1 MTKTMYFLSGNS
13 STLCIEAADGGEI
26 LYWGRKIAP
35 TESLKTALTRA
46 VPYGRLDVD
55 TPVTLMAENGRGL
68 FGSPGIEGH
77 RNGRHWSPVFTIVRV
92 EEIGDGLLVYSE
104 DNAAGLRVTS
114 HLHLDRDCDVIKINH
129 TLSNAGNEAYS
140 VSRLAVTLPLAER
153 ACECLSFYGRWVGE
167 FQQHRHTLAH
177 GGYQQEN
184 RRGRTSH
191 QHYPALIAGTPG
203 FGENHGEVWGA
214 HFAWSGNHRMR
225 IDVKA
230 DGRRVLQAEALY
242 VPGEIELQPGE
253 SLSTPW
259 LYATWSN
266 RGLNGMSQQFHR
278 YIRRHLLSFTVAQP
292 RQVHLNT
299 WEGIYFD
306 HDPAYILKMAS
317 EAARMGVERFI
328 IDDGWFTGRN
338 DDKAALGDWFVD
350 EKKYPNGLE
359 PVIAHV
365 RKQGMSFGLWV
376 EPEMINKNSHLY
388 RQHPDWLLQL
398 GDYQQPSGRN
408 QYVLDLCND
417 EVFHYLFTCL
427 DTLLDRYDIT
437 YLKWDMNREV
447 VQPGHQGH
455 PAQTR
460 QTERVYALMALLRD
474 RHPTVEIESCA
485 AGGGRID
492 FEILRYAQ
500 RFWPSDNNDALERQ
514 TIQRGFS
521 YFFPPEVMGAHIGA
535 KKSHSTRR
543 VSDIHF
549 RGITALFGHLGIEL
563 DPLQASEEDK
573 AGFSRYI
580 DLYKKYRPLIHEGTL
595 FRLESDD
602 PKAQSLTAIV
612 SLDRRQAL
620 VTIAQLTMPTWA
632 LSGTLRL
639 QGLDPDV
646 TYRVSVI
653 DAAENLN
660 NGIVGAQPVWVTDG
674 IELTGDSLQSAGL
687 AMPVL
692 DPESAVLLLLEAQH
706 RSSLIYGH

>member
-1 MTKTMYFLSGNS
+1 MGTTRFLAGNT
-13 STLCIEAADGGEI
+13 STLCIDTAAGGEI
-26 LYWGRKIAP
+26 LYWGRKISP
-35 TESLKTALTRA
+35 TDAVKTALSRA

-55 TPVTLMAENGRGL
+55 TPVSLMAENGRGL
-68 FGSPGIEGH
+68 FGSPGLEGH
-77 RNGRHWSPVFTIVRV
+77 RGGQHWSPIFTITAVK
-92 EEIGDGLLVYSE
+92 ETSEGLCIHSE
-104 DNAAGLRVTS
+104 DPSAGLRVTS
-114 HLHLDRDCDVIKINH
+114 DLHFDCDSDVIKVRH
-129 TLSNAGNEAYS
+129 TLTNTGDGPYEL
-140 VSRLAVTLPLAER
+140 SRLAVTLPLPAR
-153 ACECLSFYGRWVGE
+153 ASECLSFYGRWVYE
-167 FQQHRHTLAH
+167 FQQHRHSLLH

-242 VPGEIELQPGE
+242 VPGEIVLQTGE
-253 SLSTPW
+253 SFATPW
-259 LYATWSN
+259 LYATWSD
-266 RGLNGMSQQFHR
+266 RGLNGMSQQFHAHL
-278 YIRRHLLSFTVAQP
+278 RRQLLSFTPSQP

-306 HDPAYILKMAS
+306 HQPAYIMAMAT

-338 DDKAALGDWFVD
+338 DDKAALGDWYVD
-350 EKKYPNGLE
+350 AHKYPQGLE
-359 PVIAHV
+359 PVIDHV
-365 RKQGMSFGLWV
+365 LKQGMTFGLWV
-376 EPEMINKNSHLY
+376 EPEMISKDSDLY

-398 GDYQQPSGRN
+398 SDYQQPTGRN
-408 QYVLDLCND
+408 QYVLDLSN
-417 EVFHYLFTCL
+417 EAVFDYLFTRL
-427 DTLLDRYDIT
+427 DTLLSRYAIS

-447 VQPGHQGH
+447 VQPGHQNR

-460 QTERVYALMALLRD
+460 QVERLYALMAQLRAK
-474 RHPTVEIESCA
+474 HPTVDIESCA

-492 FEILRYAQ
+492 YAILEHVQ

-563 DPLQASEEDK
+563 DPLKASDDDK

-580 DLYKKYRPLIHEGTL
+580 ELYKQYRSLIHTGTL
-595 FRLESDD
+595 YRLDSDD
-602 PKAQSLTAIV
+602 PQAQMLTAIV
-612 SLDRRQAL
+612 SSDRRQAL
-620 VTIAQLTMPTWA
+620 VAVAQLAMPTWA
-632 LSGTLRL
+632 MSGTLRL
-639 QGLDPDV
+639 QGLDPRLDYDV
-646 TYRVSVI
+646 RVI
-653 DAAENLN
+653 DTAENFR
-660 NGIVGAQPVWVTDG
+660 NGIVSTQPAWVDEGVTLPG
-674 IELTGDSLQSAGL
+674 EWLHHAGL

-692 DPESAVLLLLEAQH
+692 DPESAVLLLITA
-706 RSSLIYGH
+706 RS

>member
-1 MTKTMYFLSGNS
+1 MEPTRFLSGKT
-13 STLCIEAADGGEI
+13 STLCFDTASGGEI
-26 LYWGRKIAP
+26 LYWGAKLSSSQAA
-35 TESLKTALTRA
+35 KAALSRA
-46 VPYGRLDVD
+46 VPYGRLDAD
-55 TPVTLMAENGRGL
+55 TPVSLMAENGRGL

-77 RNGRHWSPVFTIVRV
+77 RDGRHWSPVFTLTRI
-92 EEIGDGLLVYSE
+92 EETAEGWHIESE
-104 DNAAGLRVTS
+104 DRAAGLQIATQ
-114 HLHLDRDCDVIKINH
+114 LLFDGDNDVIKMRHRLTN
-129 TLSNAGNEAYS
+129 TGVGVYELT
-140 VSRLAVTLPLAER
+140 RLAVTLPLPER
-153 ACECLSFYGRWVGE
+153 ASECLSFYGRWVYE
-167 FQQHRHTLAH
+167 FQQHRHSVQH

-203 FGENHGEVWGA
+203 FGESHGEVWGA
-214 HFAWSGNHRMR
+214 HLAWSGNHRLR

-242 VPGEIELQPGE
+242 VPGEIVLQTGE
-253 SLSTPW
+253 HINTPW

-278 YIRRHLLSFTVAQP
+278 HIRQHLLAFTPDQP

-306 HDPAYILKMAS
+306 HDPQYIMQMAT

-328 IDDGWFTGRN
+328 IDDGWFIGRN

-350 EKKYPNGLE
+350 ESKYPQGLE

-365 RKQGMSFGLWV
+365 LEQGMTFGLWV
-376 EPEMINKNSHLY
+376 EPEMISKNSRLY

-398 GDYQQPSGRN
+398 SDYQQPTGRN
-408 QYVLDLCND
+408 QYVLDLSND
-417 EVFHYLFTCL
+417 EVFSYLFERL
-427 DTLLDRYDIT
+427 DTLLSRYAIS

-447 VQPGHQGH
+447 VQPGHQER

-460 QTERVYALMALLRD
+460 QVERLYALMAALRAK
-474 RHPTVEIESCA
+474 HPTVDIESCA

-492 FEILRYAQ
+492 YEILRHVQ

-514 TIQRGFS
+514 AIQRGFS

-535 KKSHSTRR
+535 RKSHSTRR

-549 RGITALFGHLGIEL
+549 RGITALFGHMGIEL

-573 AGFSRYI
+573 AGFSRYVE
-580 DLYKKYRPLIHEGTL
+580 LYKQHRQLIHQGTL
-595 FRLESDD
+595 YRLEGDD

-612 SLDRRQAL
+612 SADRRRAL
-620 VTIAQLTMPTWA
+620 VAVAQLAMPTWA

-639 QGLDPDV
+639 QGLDPQ
-646 TYRVSVI
+646 TSYRVRVI
-653 DAAENLN
+653 DAADNFRS
-660 NGIVGAQPVWVTDG
+660 GIVSTQPAWVEDG
-674 IELTGDSLQSAGL
+674 VELSGEWLEHAGL

-692 DPESAVLLLLEAQH
+692 DPESAILLLVEAQP
-706 RSSLIYGH
+706 

>member
-1 MTKTMYFLSGNS
+1 MASTRFLSGNT
-13 STLCIEAADGGEI
+13 STLCIDTASGGEI

-35 TESLKTALTRA
+35 TRAVNTALSRA
-46 VPYGRLDVD
+46 VPWGRLDVD
-55 TPVTLMAENGRGL
+55 TPVSLMAENGRGL

-77 RNGRHWSPVFTIVRV
+77 RDGRHWSPVFTIGKV
-92 EEIGDGLLVYSE
+92 EETLEGLQIHSA
-104 DNAAGLRVTS
+104 DSAAGLSVVT
-114 HLHLDRDCDVIKINH
+114 HLLYDQDSDVIKISHSLTN
-129 TLSNAGNEAYS
+129 TGSSAYD
-140 VSRLAVTLPLAER
+140 VSRLAVTLPLPER
-153 ACECLSFYGRWVGE
+153 ASECLSFYGRWVYE
-167 FQQHRHTLAH
+167 FQQHRHSLHHA
-177 GGYQQEN
+177 GYQQEN

-191 QHYPALIAGTPG
+191 QHYPALIAGTAG
-203 FGENHGEVWGA
+203 FDENHGEVWGA

-242 VPGEIELQPGE
+242 VPGEIVLQAGE
-253 SLSTPW
+253 MLSTPW
-259 LYATWSN
+259 LYATWSD
-266 RGLNGMSQQFHR
+266 RGLNGMSQQFHKH
-278 YIRRHLLSFTVAQP
+278 IRRQLLSFTPEQP

-306 HDPAYILKMAS
+306 HDPEYIMQMATQ
-317 EAARMGVERFI
+317 AAKMGVERFI
-328 IDDGWFTGRN
+328 IDDGWFHGRN
-338 DDKAALGDWFVD
+338 GDKSALGDWFVD
-350 EKKYPNGLE
+350 EKKYPHGLE
-359 PVIAHV
+359 PVIEHV
-365 RKQGMSFGLWV
+365 LKQGMTFGLWV
-376 EPEMINKNSHLY
+376 EPEMISKHSDLY

-398 GDYQQPSGRN
+398 SDYQQPIGRN

-417 EVFHYLFTCL
+417 EVFSYLFERL
-427 DTLLDRYDIT
+427 DTLLCRYAIS

-447 VQPGHQGH
+447 VQPGHLQR

-460 QTERVYALMALLRD
+460 QVERLYALMAALRVK
-474 RHPTVEIESCA
+474 HPTVDIESCA

-492 FEILRYAQ
+492 YEILRHVQ

-549 RGITALFGHLGIEL
+549 RGITALFGHMGIEL

-580 DLYKKYRPLIHEGTL
+580 ELYKKHRRLIHEGTL
-595 FRLESDD
+595 YRLGSDD
-602 PKAQSLTAIV
+602 PQAQMLTSVV
-612 SLDRRQAL
+612 SADRRHAL
-620 VTIAQLTMPTWA
+620 VVIAQLAMPTWA

-639 QGLDPDV
+639 RGLDPQT

-653 DAAENLN
+653 DAAENFR
-660 NGIVGAQPVWVTDG
+660 NGIVSTQPTW
-674 IELTGDSLQSAGL
+674 IEEGVELSGDWLQHAGL

-692 DPESAVLLLLEAQH
+692 DPESAVLLLLEALH
-706 RSSLIYGH
+706 

>member
-1 MTKTMYFLSGNS
+1 MEPTHFLSGNT
-13 STLCIEAADGGEI
+13 STLCIDTASGGEI
-26 LYWGRKIAP
+26 LYWGRKVAPIRSVNIA
-35 TESLKTALTRA
+35 LARA
-46 VPYGRLDVD
+46 IPYGRLDVD
-55 TPVTLMAENGRGL
+55 TPVSLMAENGRGL
-68 FGSPGIEGH
+68 FSSPGIEGH
-77 RNGRHWSPVFTIVRV
+77 RDGQHWSPVFNIDSV
-92 EEIGDGLLVYSE
+92 EEIQEGLRIHSE
-104 DNAAGLRVTS
+104 DRNAGLRVTS
-114 HLHLDRDCDVIKINH
+114 LLHFDHDSDVIKISH
-129 TLSNAGNEAYS
+129 TLTNIGEGPYEL
-140 VSRLAVTLPLAER
+140 SRLAITLPLPER
-153 ACECLSFYGRWVGE
+153 ASECLSFYGRWVYE
-167 FQQHRHTLAH
+167 FQQHRHTLVH

-191 QHYPALIAGTPG
+191 QHYPALIAGTAG

-242 VPGEIELQPGE
+242 VPGEIVLQSGE
-253 SLSTPW
+253 TITTPW
-259 LYATWSN
+259 LYATWSD
-266 RGLNGMSQQFHR
+266 RGLNGMSQQFHAHL
-278 YIRRHLLSFTVAQP
+278 RRHLLSFSPAQP

-306 HDPAYILKMAS
+306 HQPQYIMAMAT

-338 DDKAALGDWFVD
+338 DDKAALGDWVID
-350 EKKYPNGLE
+350 EQKYPHGLE
-359 PVIAHV
+359 PVIEHV
-365 RKQGMSFGLWV
+365 LKQGMTFGLWV
-376 EPEMINKNSHLY
+376 EPEMISKNSDLY

-398 GDYQQPSGRN
+398 SDYQQPTGRN
-408 QYVLDLCND
+408 QYVLDLSND
-417 EVFHYLFTCL
+417 AVFNYLFERL
-427 DTLLDRYDIT
+427 DTLLNRYDIS

-447 VQPGHQGH
+447 VQPGHQSR

-460 QTERVYALMALLRD
+460 QVERLYALMAKLRAK
-474 RHPTVEIESCA
+474 HPAVDIESCA

-492 FEILRYAQ
+492 YEILRHVQ

-563 DPLQASEEDK
+563 DPLKASDEDK

-580 DLYKKYRPLIHEGTL
+580 ELYKQHRSLIHTGTL
-595 FRLESDD
+595 YRLDTDD
-602 PKAQSLTAIV
+602 PQAQMLTSIV
-612 SLDRRQAL
+612 STDRRQAL
-620 VTIAQLTMPTWA
+620 VTIAQIAMPTWA
-632 LSGTLRL
+632 MSGTLRL
-639 QGLDPDV
+639 RGLDPQFNYV
-646 TYRVSVI
+646 VRVI
-653 DAAENLN
+653 DAAENFRS
-660 NGIVGAQPVWVTDG
+660 GIVSTQPAWIEEGVTLPG
-674 IELTGDSLQSAGL
+674 EWLQHAGL

-692 DPESAVLLLLEAQH
+692 DPESAVMLLLEA
-706 RSSLIYGH
+706 RD

>member
-1 MTKTMYFLSGNS
+1 MEPTRFLSGNT
-13 STLCIEAADGGEI
+13 STLCIDTANGGEI
-26 LYWGRKIAP
+26 LYWGRKMAANAAV
-35 TESLKTALTRA
+35 KTALSRA
-46 VPYGRLDVD
+46 VPYGRLDAD
-55 TPVTLMAENGRGL
+55 TPVSLMAENGRGL

-77 RNGRHWSPVFTIVRV
+77 RNGQHWSPVFTINEVQ
-92 EEIGDGLLVYSE
+92 ETAEGLLIRSE
-104 DNAAGLRVTS
+104 DRAAGLRVVS
-114 HLHLDRDCDVIKINH
+114 HLLFDRDSDVIRISH
-129 TLSNAGNEAYS
+129 TLTNIGEGAYD
-140 VSRLAVTLPLAER
+140 VSRLAVTLPLPER
-153 ACECLSFYGRWVGE
+153 ANECLSFYGRWVYE
-167 FQQHRHTLAH
+167 FQQHRHALLH

-191 QHYPALIAGTPG
+191 QHYPALISGTTG

-242 VPGEIELQPGE
+242 VPGEIVLQPQE
-253 SLSTPW
+253 SVSTPW
-259 LYATWSN
+259 LYATWSE

-278 YIRRHLLSFTVAQP
+278 HVRRQLLSFTPAQP

-306 HDPAYILKMAS
+306 HNPEYIMQMAT
-317 EAARMGVERFI
+317 EAAQMGVERFI
-328 IDDGWFTGRN
+328 IDDGWFIGRN
-338 DDKAALGDWFVD
+338 DDTAALGDWFVD
-350 EKKYPNGLE
+350 ESKYPQGLE

-365 RKQGMSFGLWV
+365 LQQGMTFGLWV
-376 EPEMINKNSHLY
+376 EPEMISKNSDLY

-398 GDYQQPSGRN
+398 SDYQQPTGRN
-408 QYVLDLCND
+408 QYVLDLSNNA
-417 EVFHYLFTCL
+417 VFSYLYERL
-427 DTLLDRYDIT
+427 DALLSRYAIS

-447 VQPGHQGH
+447 VQPGHQSR

-460 QTERVYALMALLRD
+460 QVARLYQLMAKLRAK
-474 RHPTVEIESCA
+474 HPNVDIESCA

-492 FEILRYAQ
+492 YEILRHVQ
-500 RFWPSDNNDALERQ
+500 RFWPSDNNDALERHA
-514 TIQRGFS
+514 IQRGFS

-563 DPLQASEEDK
+563 DPLQASDEDK

-580 DLYKKYRPLIHEGTL
+580 EIYKQHRPLIHEGTL
-595 FRLESDD
+595 YRLDSDD
-602 PKAQSLTAIV
+602 PQAQSITAIV
-612 SLDRRQAL
+612 SADRRQAL
-620 VTIAQLTMPTWA
+620 VAVAQLAMPTWA

-639 QGLDPDV
+639 QGLDPQIS
-646 TYRVSVI
+646 YRVRVV
-653 DAAENLN
+653 DAADNFRS
-660 NGIVGAQPVWVTDG
+660 GIVSTQPAWVEEGVT
-674 IELTGDSLQSAGL
+674 LTGDWLQHAGL

-692 DPESAVLLLLEAQH
+692 DPESAVLLLLDAQP
-706 RSSLIYGH
+706 

>member
-1 MTKTMYFLSGNS
+1 MASTRFLSGNT
-13 STLCIEAADGGEI
+13 STLCIDTARGGEI

-35 TESLKTALTRA
+35 THAVNTALSRA

-55 TPVTLMAENGRGL
+55 TPVSLMAENGRGL

-77 RNGRHWSPVFTIVRV
+77 RDGRHWSPVFTISNV
-92 EEIGDGLLVYSE
+92 EETAEGLHIYSE
-104 DNAAGLRVTS
+104 DNAAGLSVVS
-114 HLHLDRDCDVIKINH
+114 HLLFDCDSDVIKVSH
-129 TLSNAGNEAYS
+129 TLTNTGSSAYD
-140 VSRLAVTLPLAER
+140 VSRLAVTLPLPER
-153 ACECLSFYGRWVGE
+153 ASECLSFYGRWVYE
-167 FQQHRHTLAH
+167 FQQHRHTLLHA
-177 GGYQQEN
+177 GYQQEN

-191 QHYPALIAGTPG
+191 QHYPALIAGTAG
-203 FGENHGEVWGA
+203 FDENHGEVWGA

-242 VPGEIELQPGE
+242 VPGEIVLQAGD

-259 LYATWSN
+259 LYATWSD
-266 RGLNGMSQQFHR
+266 RGLNGMSQQFHTH
-278 YIRRHLLSFTVAQP
+278 IRHQLLTFSSAQP

-306 HDPAYILKMAS
+306 HDPEYIMQMATQ
-317 EAARMGVERFI
+317 AAKMGVERFI
-328 IDDGWFTGRN
+328 IDDGWFHGRN

-365 RKQGMSFGLWV
+365 LKQGMTFGLWV
-376 EPEMINKNSHLY
+376 EPEMISKNSDLY

-398 GDYQQPSGRN
+398 SDYQQPIGRN

-417 EVFHYLFTCL
+417 DVFNYLFERL
-427 DTLLDRYDIT
+427 DTLLSRYAIS

-447 VQPGHQGH
+447 VQPGHQER

-460 QTERVYALMALLRD
+460 QVERLYALIAVLRAK
-474 RHPTVEIESCA
+474 HPAVDIESCA

-492 FEILRYAQ
+492 YEILRHVQ

-549 RGITALFGHLGIEL
+549 RGITALFGHMGIEL

-580 DLYKKYRPLIHEGTL
+580 ELYKKHRRLIHEGTL
-595 FRLESDD
+595 YRLSSDD
-602 PKAQSLTAIV
+602 PQAQMLTSVV
-612 SLDRRQAL
+612 SADRRHAL
-620 VTIAQLTMPTWA
+620 VVIAQLAMPTWT

-639 QGLDPDV
+639 QGLDPHT

-653 DAAENLN
+653 DAADNFR
-660 NGIVGAQPVWVTDG
+660 NGIVSTQPKW
-674 IELTGDSLQSAGL
+674 IEEGVELSGDWLQHAGL

-692 DPESAVLLLLEAQH
+692 DPESAVLLLLEALH
-706 RSSLIYGH
+706 